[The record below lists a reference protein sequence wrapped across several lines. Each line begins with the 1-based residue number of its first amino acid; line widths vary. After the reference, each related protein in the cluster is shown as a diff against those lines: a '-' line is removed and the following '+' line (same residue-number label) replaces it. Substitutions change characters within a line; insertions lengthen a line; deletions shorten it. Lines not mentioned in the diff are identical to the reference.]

1 MKVSEETLNKRSW
14 LNAPETQQMLQALC
28 GEERG
33 AAAPVRFV
41 GGCVR
46 NALLGAPVDDLDLA
60 TQLEPEEVALRL
72 EAAGLKAIP
81 TGLEHGTITA
91 VVDHKPF
98 EITTLRR
105 DVETHG
111 RHATVAFTTDWAEDA
126 MRRDFTMNALYAYPD
141 GTIVDSVGGI
151 EDLKAHRVRFIGDAQ
166 TRIKEDYLRILRFFR
181 IHAWYGQGEL
191 DEAGLKA
198 CEELSEHL
206 SELSIERVQTEILKL
221 LQARDPLPTVRM
233 MAATGVLARVLPE
246 AHGFDLFDRLV
257 RIEREQLFV
266 KDGLLRLAALVE
278 GEPKHLETVVN
289 RLRLSNADQARL
301 NRIAQDETRIFS
313 YMSAREMR
321 RALYTMGRETFL
333 DRVKLEWARDE
344 RPTNGVQW
352 RALLAMGEVW
362 QKPELPLT
370 GAEVMKAGVPEG
382 PDIGRIIKEVEDWWI
397 DADFTDDRL
406 SIIERLKAIVQA
418 TIY

>member
-1 MKVSEETLNKRSW
+1 MVVSEEALGKKPW
-14 LNAPETQQMLQALC
+14 LMAAETQQMLQALC
-28 GEERG
+28 GDERG
-33 AAAPVRFV
+33 ASAPVRFV

-46 NALLGAPVDDLDLA
+46 NALMGEPVDDLDLA
-60 TQLEPEEVALRL
+60 TQLEPEEVISRL

-91 VVDHKPF
+91 VVNHKPF

-111 RHATVAFTTDWAEDA
+111 RHATVAYTTNWEEDA
-126 MRRDFTMNALYAYPD
+126 VRRDFTMNALYAYPD
-141 GTIVDSVGGI
+141 GTIADPVGGFD
-151 EDLKAHRVRFIGDAQ
+151 DLKARRVRFIGDAS

-191 DEAGLKA
+191 DEVGLKA
-198 CEELSEHL
+198 CEGLCEHL
-206 SELSIERVQTEILKL
+206 SELSIERVQTEIMKL
-221 LQARDPLPTVRM
+221 LQARDPLPTVRL
-233 MAATGVLARVLPE
+233 MAATGVLTQVLPE
-246 AHGFDLFDRLV
+246 AHGFELFDRLV
-257 RIEREQLFV
+257 RVEREQLFV

-278 GEPKHLETVVN
+278 GDPERIAAVVN
-289 RLRLSNADQARL
+289 RLRLSNAEQSRL
-301 NRIAQDETRIFS
+301 NRIALDETRIFS

-344 RPTNGVQW
+344 RSTNGVQW

-382 PDIGRIIKEVEDWWI
+382 PDVGRIISEVEDWWI
-397 DADFTDDRL
+397 DSDFTDDRL